1 MANDTELL
9 RRFAGEGDESAFNE
23 LVLRYI
29 DLVYSAAIRKVSGD
43 AQLAKDVSQTV
54 FIALVKKAR
63 ELSKGVVLGG
73 WLYRHTCFVAAQTV
87 RTESRRRV
95 REEKAAAMNAL
106 INEP

>member
-1 MANDTELL
+1 MSGVL
-9 RRFAGEGDESAFNE
+9 ESAFNE

-29 DLVYSAAIRKVSGD
+29 DLVYSAAIRQVSGD

-73 WLYRHTCFVAAQTV
+73 WLYRHTCFVAAQTFGRKV
-87 RTESRRRV
+87 VGEFV
-95 REEKAAAMNAL
+95 KKKL
-106 INEP
+106 PP